1 MFLSLKTLWTCGK
14 EKEKDCYPYPHSDQ
28 DITEKKKFFFFQIF
42 FVEITIKVKQ
52 GQKQLISLNEQRYF
66 AREIGKTK
74 SIDSIDLVL
83 YMREEGNKK
92 GIRLLFYS
100 FFIT

>member
-1 MFLSLKTLWTCGK
+1 MDMWKRERKGLLPLPPLG
-14 EKEKDCYPYPHSDQ
+14 PRHHL
-28 DITEKKKFFFFQIF
+28 KKKSFFFFQIF

-52 GQKQLISLNEQRYF
+52 GQKQLISLNEQRYV

>member
-1 MFLSLKTLWTCGK
+1 MDMWKR
-14 EKEKDCYPYPHSDQ
+14 EKKGLLPLPPLGPRHHL
-28 DITEKKKFFFFQIF
+28 KKKFFFFKYF

>member
-1 MFLSLKTLWTCGK
+1 VEKRKKRTVTPTPTRTKTSLK
-14 EKEKDCYPYPHSDQ
+14 
-28 DITEKKKFFFFQIF
+28 KKKFFFFQIF

>member
-1 MFLSLKTLWTCGK
+1 VEKRKKRTVTPTPTRTKTSLK
-14 EKEKDCYPYPHSDQ
+14 
-28 DITEKKKFFFFQIF
+28 KKKKIQIF

-52 GQKQLISLNEQRYF
+52 GKKQLISLNEQRYF

>member
-1 MFLSLKTLWTCGK
+1 MEKRKKRTVTPTPTRTKTSLK
-14 EKEKDCYPYPHSDQ
+14 
-28 DITEKKKFFFFQIF
+28 KKSVFFFFQIF

-92 GIRLLFYS
+92 GIRFLFYS

>member
-1 MFLSLKTLWTCGK
+1 VEKRKKRTVTPTPTRTKTSLK
-14 EKEKDCYPYPHSDQ
+14 
-28 DITEKKKFFFFQIF
+28 KKKSCFFQIF

>member
-1 MFLSLKTLWTCGK
+1 VEKRKKRTVTPTPTRTKTSLK
-14 EKEKDCYPYPHSDQ
+14 
-28 DITEKKKFFFFQIF
+28 KKVCFFFFQIF
-42 FVEITIKVKQ
+42 FVEITIKVKVKQ

-92 GIRLLFYS
+92 GIRFLFYS

>member
-1 MFLSLKTLWTCGK
+1 VEKRKKMTVTPTPTRTTTSLKK
-14 EKEKDCYPYPHSDQ
+14 NN
-28 DITEKKKFFFFQIF
+28 FFFQIF

-83 YMREEGNKK
+83 YMHKEGNKK

-100 FFIT
+100 LFIT

>member
-1 MFLSLKTLWTCGK
+1 LEKRKKRTGTPTPTQTKTSLK
-14 EKEKDCYPYPHSDQ
+14 
-28 DITEKKKFFFFQIF
+28 KKKFFFQIF
-42 FVEITIKVKQ
+42 LVEITIKVKQ

-92 GIRLLFYS
+92 GIILLFYS

>member
-1 MFLSLKTLWTCGK
+1 VEKRKKRTVTPTPTRTKTSLK
-14 EKEKDCYPYPHSDQ
+14 
-28 DITEKKKFFFFQIF
+28 KKFFFQIF

>member
-1 MFLSLKTLWTCGK
+1 MEKRKKRTVTPTPTRTKTSLK
-14 EKEKDCYPYPHSDQ
+14 
-28 DITEKKKFFFFQIF
+28 KKKVFFFQIF

-74 SIDSIDLVL
+74 SIDSIDFQYLH
-83 YMREEGNKK
+83 
-92 GIRLLFYS
+92 
-100 FFIT
+100 FFDAFF

>member
-1 MFLSLKTLWTCGK
+1 MEKRKKRIVTPTPTRTKTSLK
-14 EKEKDCYPYPHSDQ
+14 
-28 DITEKKKFFFFQIF
+28 KKKFFFQIF